1 MSILALF
8 ELFWTYFGP
17 FRGIWELDGPVLVG
31 GRLSAICL
39 KMVIFALFL
48 PILDLFSLFW
58 MILGRVGP
66 VLVGEHV
73 DAT

>member
-1 MSILALF
+1 M
-8 ELFWTYFGP
+8 
-17 FRGIWELDGPVLVG
+17 LVG

-58 MILGRVGP
+58 MILGRVVP